1 MIEQETN
8 RIINDA
14 VEKTRKMIRKH
25 KDEIEKL
32 ATELLEKE
40 TLDLLDIVRILG
52 ERPFPMTESIKDYM
66 REIEIRKKDKL
77 DKEEAE
83 KYKQENS
90 EVKNDESTEEKE
102 AKPLETIEAKSTDQ
116 TDQIT
121 PK

>member
-14 VEKTRKMIRKH
+14 VEKTREMIRKH

-83 KYKQENS
+83 KSKQENS

-102 AKPLETIEAKSTDQ
+102 AKPLETIEAKSTEQ